1 MSCYLTVNNVTLHFC
16 KCLTAPLKC
25 TGEISARYMGARPAF
40 NPELIPMK
48 NRPMMIISKDP
59 AAFEAPAEQQHDLRD
74 LSMSK
79 H

>member
-1 MSCYLTVNNVTLHFC
+1 
-16 KCLTAPLKC
+16 
-25 TGEISARYMGARPAF
+25 MGARPAF